1 MSCHFHN
8 IMTYSITISITYLG
22 VEVFSMTKYIYA
34 FDEGQKSMKD
44 LLGGKGANLAEMKR
58 LGLPVPDGFTLTTE
72 ACIEYLKHDLKL
84 PEALMDQLE
93 TQLEAFSQRTGKSFS
108 SNEQLL
114 LVSVR
119 SGAKISMPGMMDT
132 ILNLGLND
140 ENVEKLSEKTND
152 CRFAY
157 DCYRRLLQMF
167 GQVVYNIP
175 MASFDTYFEEYKQQ
189 HSYQNDADIPAEGLQ
204 EICNYFKE
212 VYLNEVYKPFPQKPL
227 EQLTEAIEAVFK
239 SWDNDR
245 ARVYRQLNEIPHDIG
260 TAVNIQEMVFGNS
273 GERSGT
279 GVAFTRNPV
288 TGDAKLFGE
297 YLLNAQGEDVVA
309 GIRTPKDIETLKN
322 QMPHV
327 HQQFLEVSQRLET
340 HYKDMQDIEFT
351 IENEQLYIL
360 QTRSGKRTAHAAI
373 HIAVDLVEEGILTQ
387 SEAVMNVEVKSI
399 DQLLHP
405 SFDAQALQ
413 QATIISKLGL
423 PASPGAA
430 SGKIVFSAEEAKIQ
444 HEQGE
449 RVILMRPETSPEDI
463 EGMIASEAIVTTHGG
478 MTSHAAVVARG
489 MGKCCVTG
497 CSDLEIN
504 VVDKVVKYGTGTLKE
519 GDMISVDG
527 AKGDIYFGEVATMKA
542 ERSHAFEQFMKWSKD
557 IARLDVRMNAET
569 PQDIQAGYQF
579 GATGIGLV
587 RTEHMFFGPERLVE
601 MRRFILSD
609 TREKRIEALNQIR
622 EYQTEDFEEILRLS
636 GSRPTIIRLLD
647 PPLHEF
653 LPKSEEEKAVVAK
666 QLNVSG
672 RTLTQYIE
680 SLEEVNPMLG
690 HRGCRLAITYPEL
703 YIMQTEAIIKSALYL
718 KSQGIHCQPEIMIPL
733 VSTVSEFTILKNQIN
748 ERIETLFEEHGESL
762 HYLIGTMIETPRA
775 CLIAGDLARECDF
788 FSFGTNDLTQLTFGF
803 SRDDAGKFIGAY
815 AEQGILDTDPF
826 QTLDQHGVG
835 QLVKTAT
842 EQAKAINPTIKIGV
856 CGELGGDH
864 KSIQYFNTL
873 DIDYVSCSPFRVS
886 GALLSTAQS
895 EVKGGRLRV

>member
-1 MSCHFHN
+1 
-8 IMTYSITISITYLG
+8 
-22 VEVFSMTKYIYA
+22 MTKYIYA

-72 ACIEYLKHDLKL
+72 ACIEYLKHGSKV
-84 PEALMDQLE
+84 PEALSEQLNS
-93 TQLEAFSQRTGKSFS
+93 QLAAFSQRTEKSFS
-108 SNEQLL
+108 SKEQLL

-140 ENVEKLSEKTND
+140 DNVKKLAAKTND
-152 CRFAY
+152 ARFAY

-167 GQVVYNIP
+167 GEVVYGIP
-175 MASFDTYFEEYKQQ
+175 MNAFDTYFNAYKTQ
-189 HSYQNDADIPAEGLQ
+189 HEYQNDADIPAEGLQ
-204 EICNYFKE
+204 EICEHFKG
-212 VYLNEVYKPFPQKPL
+212 VYLDEVYKPFPQEPFD
-227 EQLTEAIEAVFK
+227 QLTEAIEAVFK

-245 ARVYRQLNEIPHDIG
+245 ARVYRELNEIPHDIG

-288 TGDAKLFGE
+288 TGEAKLFGE

-309 GIRTPKDIETLKN
+309 GIRTPKDIESLKD

-327 HQQFLEVSQRLET
+327 HQQFVDVSQRLET

-360 QTRSGKRTAHAAI
+360 QTRNGKRTANAAI
-373 HIAVDLVEEGILTQ
+373 HIAVDLVEEGVITKE
-387 SEAVMNVEVKSI
+387 EAVMNVEVKSI

-405 SFDAQALQ
+405 NFDKTALDH
-413 QATIISKLGL
+413 ASVISKLGL

-430 SGKIVFSAEEAKIQ
+430 SGKIVFSAETAKIQ
-444 HEQGE
+444 FEQGE
-449 RVILMRPETSPEDI
+449 SVILMRPETSPEDI
-463 EGMIASEAIVTTHGG
+463 EGMVASEAIVTTHGG

-504 VVDKVVKYGTGTLKE
+504 VVDKVVNYPGGTLHE

-527 AKGDIYFGEVATMKA
+527 AQGDIYVGEVETMKA
-542 ERSHAFEQFMKWSKD
+542 ERSEAFEQFMEWSDGVAK
-557 IARLDVRMNAET
+557 LDVRMNAET

-579 GATGIGLV
+579 GAKGIGLV

-609 TREKRIEALNQIR
+609 TQDKRIAALNEIKQ
-622 EYQTEDFEEILRLS
+622 YQTADFEEILKLS
-636 GSRPTIIRLLD
+636 GERPTIIRLLD

-653 LPKSEEEKAVVAK
+653 LPKSTEEKSSVAG
-666 QLNVSG
+666 QLHVPVK
-672 RTLTQYIE
+672 TLEQYIE
-680 SLEEVNPMLG
+680 NLNEVNPMLG

-703 YIMQTEAIIKSALYL
+703 YVMQVEAIMESALRL
-718 KSQGIHCQPEIMIPL
+718 KAQGIDCQPEIMIPL
-733 VSTVSEFTILKNQIN
+733 VSTVAEFTTLKTQIT
-748 ERIETLFEEHGESL
+748 ERIEVLQQEAGESVN
-762 HYLIGTMIETPRA
+762 YLIGTMIETPRA
-775 CLIAGDLARECDF
+775 CLIAGDLAKECDF

-815 AEQGILDTDPF
+815 SEQGIIDIDPF
-826 QTLDQHGVG
+826 QTLDVEGVG
-835 QLVKTAT
+835 QLVKVAT
-842 EQAKAINPTIKIGV
+842 EQAKAANPTLKIGV

-864 KSIQYFNTL
+864 KSIQYFNNL
-873 DIDYVSCSPFRVS
+873 DIDYVSCSPYRVP

-895 EVKGGRLRV
+895 EVEGGRLRV

>member
-1 MSCHFHN
+1 
-8 IMTYSITISITYLG
+8 
-22 VEVFSMTKYIYA
+22 MTKYIYA

-72 ACIEYLKHDLKL
+72 ACIEYLKHGSKV
-84 PEALMDQLE
+84 PEALSEQLNS
-93 TQLEAFSQRTGKSFS
+93 QLAAFSQRTEKSFS
-108 SNEQLL
+108 SEEQLL

-140 ENVEKLSEKTND
+140 DNVKKLAAKTND
-152 CRFAY
+152 ARFAY

-167 GQVVYNIP
+167 GEVVYGIP
-175 MASFDTYFEEYKQQ
+175 MNAFDTYFNAYKTQ
-189 HSYQNDADIPAEGLQ
+189 HEYQNDADIPAEGLQ
-204 EICNYFKE
+204 EICEHFKG
-212 VYLNEVYKPFPQKPL
+212 VYLDEVYKPFPQEPFD
-227 EQLTEAIEAVFK
+227 QLTEAIEAVFK

-245 ARVYRQLNEIPHDIG
+245 ARVYRELNEIPHDIG

-288 TGDAKLFGE
+288 TGEAKLFGE

-309 GIRTPKDIETLKN
+309 GIRTPKDIESLKD

-327 HQQFLEVSQRLET
+327 HQQFVDVSQRLET

-360 QTRSGKRTAHAAI
+360 QTRNGKRTANAAI
-373 HIAVDLVEEGILTQ
+373 HIAVDLVEEGVITKE
-387 SEAVMNVEVKSI
+387 EAVMNVEVKSI

-405 SFDAQALQ
+405 NFDKTALDH
-413 QATIISKLGL
+413 ASVISKLGL

-430 SGKIVFSAEEAKIQ
+430 SGKIVFSAETAKIQ
-444 HEQGE
+444 FEQGE
-449 RVILMRPETSPEDI
+449 SVILMRPETSPEDI
-463 EGMIASEAIVTTHGG
+463 EGMVASEAIVTTHGG

-504 VVDKVVKYGTGTLKE
+504 VVDKVVNYPGGTLHE

-527 AKGDIYFGEVATMKA
+527 TQGDIYVGEVETMKA
-542 ERSHAFEQFMKWSKD
+542 ERSEAFEQFMEWSDGVAK
-557 IARLDVRMNAET
+557 LDVRMNAET

-579 GATGIGLV
+579 GAKGIGLV

-609 TREKRIEALNQIR
+609 TQDKRIAALNEIKQ
-622 EYQTEDFEEILRLS
+622 YQTADFEEILKLS
-636 GSRPTIIRLLD
+636 GERPTIIRLLD

-653 LPKSEEEKAVVAK
+653 LPKSAEEKSSVAG
-666 QLNVSG
+666 QLNVPVK
-672 RTLTQYIE
+672 TLEQYIE
-680 SLEEVNPMLG
+680 NLNEVNPMLG

-703 YIMQTEAIIKSALYL
+703 YVMQVEAIMESALRL
-718 KSQGIHCQPEIMIPL
+718 KVQGIDCQPEIMIPL
-733 VSTVSEFTILKNQIN
+733 VSTVAEFTTLKTQIT
-748 ERIETLFEEHGESL
+748 ERIEVLQQEAGESVN
-762 HYLIGTMIETPRA
+762 YLIGTMIETPRA
-775 CLIAGDLARECDF
+775 CLIAGDLAKECDF

-815 AEQGILDTDPF
+815 SEQGIIDIDPF
-826 QTLDQHGVG
+826 QTLDVEGVG
-835 QLVKTAT
+835 QLVKVAT
-842 EQAKAINPTIKIGV
+842 EQAKAANPTLKIGV

-864 KSIQYFNTL
+864 KSIQYFNNL
-873 DIDYVSCSPFRVS
+873 DIDYVSCSPYRVP

-895 EVKGGRLRV
+895 EVEGGRLRV

>member
-1 MSCHFHN
+1 
-8 IMTYSITISITYLG
+8 
-22 VEVFSMTKYIYA
+22 MTKYIYA

-72 ACIEYLKHDLKL
+72 ACIEYLKHGSKV
-84 PEALMDQLE
+84 PEALSEQLNS
-93 TQLEAFSQRTGKSFS
+93 QLAAFSQRTEKSFS
-108 SNEQLL
+108 SEEQLL

-140 ENVEKLSEKTND
+140 DNVKKLAAKTND
-152 CRFAY
+152 ARFAY

-167 GQVVYNIP
+167 GEVVYGIP
-175 MASFDTYFEEYKQQ
+175 MNAFDTYFNAYKTQ
-189 HSYQNDADIPAEGLQ
+189 HEYQNDADIPAEGLQ
-204 EICNYFKE
+204 EICEHFKG
-212 VYLNEVYKPFPQKPL
+212 VYLDEVYKPFPQEPFD
-227 EQLTEAIEAVFK
+227 QLTEAIEAVFK

-245 ARVYRQLNEIPHDIG
+245 ARVYRELNEIPHDIG

-288 TGDAKLFGE
+288 TGEAKLFGE
-297 YLLNAQGEDVVA
+297 YLLNAQGEDVVD
-309 GIRTPKDIETLKN
+309 GIRTPKDIESLKD

-327 HQQFLEVSQRLET
+327 HQQFVDVSQRLET

-360 QTRSGKRTAHAAI
+360 QTRNGKRTANAAI
-373 HIAVDLVEEGILTQ
+373 HIAVDLVEEGVITKE
-387 SEAVMNVEVKSI
+387 EAVMNVEVKSI

-405 SFDAQALQ
+405 NFDKTALDH
-413 QATIISKLGL
+413 ASVISKLGL

-430 SGKIVFSAEEAKIQ
+430 SGKIVFSAETAKIQ
-444 HEQGE
+444 FEQGE
-449 RVILMRPETSPEDI
+449 SVILMRPETSPEDI
-463 EGMIASEAIVTTHGG
+463 EGMVASEAIVTTHGG

-504 VVDKVVKYGTGTLKE
+504 VVDKVVNYPGGTLHE

-527 AKGDIYFGEVATMKA
+527 AQGDIYVGEVETMKA
-542 ERSHAFEQFMKWSKD
+542 ERSEAFEQFMEWSDGVAK
-557 IARLDVRMNAET
+557 LDVRMNAET

-579 GATGIGLV
+579 GAKGIGLV

-609 TREKRIEALNQIR
+609 TQDKRIAALNEIKQ
-622 EYQTEDFEEILRLS
+622 YQTADFEEILKLS
-636 GSRPTIIRLLD
+636 GERPTIIRLLD

-653 LPKSEEEKAVVAK
+653 LPKSTEEKSSVAG
-666 QLNVSG
+666 QLNVPVK
-672 RTLTQYIE
+672 TLEQYIE
-680 SLEEVNPMLG
+680 NLNEVNPMLG

-703 YIMQTEAIIKSALYL
+703 YVMQVEAIMESALRL
-718 KSQGIHCQPEIMIPL
+718 KVQGIDCQPEIMIPL
-733 VSTVSEFTILKNQIN
+733 VSTVAEFTTLKTQIT
-748 ERIETLFEEHGESL
+748 ERIEVLQQEAGESVN
-762 HYLIGTMIETPRA
+762 YLIGTMIETPRA
-775 CLIAGDLARECDF
+775 CLIVGDLAKECDF

-815 AEQGILDTDPF
+815 SEQGIIDIDPF
-826 QTLDQHGVG
+826 QTLDVEGVG
-835 QLVKTAT
+835 QLVKVAT
-842 EQAKAINPTIKIGV
+842 EQAKAANPTLKIGV

-864 KSIQYFNTL
+864 KSIQYFNNL
-873 DIDYVSCSPFRVS
+873 DIDYVSCSPYRVP

-895 EVKGGRLRV
+895 EVEGGRLRV

>member
-1 MSCHFHN
+1 
-8 IMTYSITISITYLG
+8 
-22 VEVFSMTKYIYA
+22 MTKYIYA

-72 ACIEYLKHDLKL
+72 ACIEYLKHGSKV
-84 PEALMDQLE
+84 PEALSEQLNS
-93 TQLEAFSQRTGKSFS
+93 QLEAFSQRTEKSFS
-108 SNEQLL
+108 SEEQLL

-140 ENVEKLSEKTND
+140 DNVKKLAAKTND
-152 CRFAY
+152 ARFAY

-167 GQVVYNIP
+167 GEVVYGIP
-175 MASFDTYFEEYKQQ
+175 MNAFDTYFNAYKTQ
-189 HSYQNDADIPAEGLQ
+189 HDYQNDADIPAEGLQ
-204 EICNYFKE
+204 EICEHFKG
-212 VYLNEVYKPFPQKPL
+212 VYLDEVYKPFPQAPFD
-227 EQLTEAIEAVFK
+227 QLTEAIEAVFK

-245 ARVYRQLNEIPHDIG
+245 ARVYRELNEIPHDIG

-288 TGDAKLFGE
+288 TGEAKLFGE

-309 GIRTPKDIETLKN
+309 GIRTPKDIESLKD

-327 HQQFLEVSQRLET
+327 HQQFVDVSQRLET

-360 QTRSGKRTAHAAI
+360 QTRNGKRTANAAI
-373 HIAVDLVEEGILTQ
+373 HIAVDLVEEGVITKE
-387 SEAVMNVEVKSI
+387 EAVMNVEVKSI

-405 SFDAQALQ
+405 NFDKTALEH
-413 QATIISKLGL
+413 ASVISKLGL

-430 SGKIVFSAEEAKIQ
+430 SGKIVFSAETAKMQ
-444 HEQGE
+444 FEQGE

-463 EGMIASEAIVTTHGG
+463 EGMVASEAIVTTHGG

-504 VVDKVVKYGTGTLKE
+504 VVDKVVNYPGGTLHE

-527 AKGDIYFGEVATMKA
+527 AQGDIYVGEVETMKA
-542 ERSHAFEQFMKWSKD
+542 ERSEAFEQFMEWSD
-557 IARLDVRMNAET
+557 GVARLDVRMNAET

-579 GATGIGLV
+579 GSKGIGLV

-609 TREKRIEALNQIR
+609 TQDKRIAALNEIKQ
-622 EYQTEDFEEILRLS
+622 YQTADFEEILKLS
-636 GSRPTIIRLLD
+636 GERPTIIRLLD

-653 LPKSEEEKAVVAK
+653 LPKSTEEKLSVAG
-666 QLNVSG
+666 QLNVSVK
-672 RTLTQYIE
+672 TLEQYIE
-680 SLEEVNPMLG
+680 NLNEVNPMLG

-703 YIMQTEAIIKSALYL
+703 YVMQVEAIMESALRL
-718 KSQGIHCQPEIMIPL
+718 KAQGIDCQPEIMIPL
-733 VSTVSEFTILKNQIN
+733 VSTVAEFTTLKTQIT
-748 ERIETLFEEHGESL
+748 ERIEALQQEAGESVN
-762 HYLIGTMIETPRA
+762 YLIGTMIETPRA
-775 CLIAGDLARECDF
+775 CLIAGDLAKECDF

-815 AEQGILDTDPF
+815 SEQGILDIDPF
-826 QTLDQHGVG
+826 QTLDVEGVG
-835 QLVKTAT
+835 QLVKVAT
-842 EQAKAINPTIKIGV
+842 EQAKAANPTLKIGV

-864 KSIQYFNTL
+864 KSIQYFNNL
-873 DIDYVSCSPFRVS
+873 DIDYVSCSPYRVP

-895 EVKGGRLRV
+895 EVEGGRLRV

>member
-1 MSCHFHN
+1 
-8 IMTYSITISITYLG
+8 
-22 VEVFSMTKYIYA
+22 MTKYIYA

-72 ACIEYLKHDLKL
+72 ACIEYLKHGSKV
-84 PEALMDQLE
+84 PKALSEQLNS
-93 TQLEAFSQRTGKSFS
+93 QLAAFSQHTEKSFS
-108 SNEQLL
+108 SEEQLL

-140 ENVEKLSEKTND
+140 DNVKKLAAKTND
-152 CRFAY
+152 ARFAY

-167 GQVVYNIP
+167 GEVVYGIP
-175 MASFDTYFEEYKQQ
+175 MNAFDTYFNAYKTQ
-189 HSYQNDADIPAEGLQ
+189 HEYQNDADIPAEGLQ
-204 EICNYFKE
+204 EICEHFKG
-212 VYLNEVYKPFPQKPL
+212 VYLDEVYKPFPQEPFD
-227 EQLTEAIEAVFK
+227 QLTEAIEAVFK

-245 ARVYRQLNEIPHDIG
+245 ARVYRELNEIPHDIG

-288 TGDAKLFGE
+288 TGEAKLFGE

-309 GIRTPKDIETLKN
+309 GIRTPKDIESLKD

-327 HQQFLEVSQRLET
+327 HQQFVDVSQRLET

-360 QTRSGKRTAHAAI
+360 QTRNGKRTANAAI
-373 HIAVDLVEEGILTQ
+373 HIAVDLVEEGVITKE
-387 SEAVMNVEVKSI
+387 EAVMNVEVKSI

-405 SFDAQALQ
+405 NFDKTALDH
-413 QATIISKLGL
+413 ASVISKLGL

-430 SGKIVFSAEEAKIQ
+430 SGKIVFSAETAKIQ
-444 HEQGE
+444 FEQGE
-449 RVILMRPETSPEDI
+449 SVILMRPETSPEDI
-463 EGMIASEAIVTTHGG
+463 EGMVASEAIVTTHGG

-504 VVDKVVKYGTGTLKE
+504 VVNKVVNYPGGTLHE

-527 AKGDIYFGEVATMKA
+527 AQGDIYVGEVETMKA
-542 ERSHAFEQFMKWSKD
+542 ERSEAFEQFMEWSDGVAK
-557 IARLDVRMNAET
+557 LDVRMNAET

-579 GATGIGLV
+579 GAKGIGLV

-609 TREKRIEALNQIR
+609 TQDKRIAALNEIKQ
-622 EYQTEDFEEILRLS
+622 YQTADFEEILKLS
-636 GSRPTIIRLLD
+636 GERPTIIRLLD

-653 LPKSEEEKAVVAK
+653 LPKSTEEKSSVAG
-666 QLNVSG
+666 QLNVPVK
-672 RTLTQYIE
+672 TLEQYIE
-680 SLEEVNPMLG
+680 NLNEVNPMLG

-703 YIMQTEAIIKSALYL
+703 YVMQVEAIMESALRL
-718 KSQGIHCQPEIMIPL
+718 KAQGIDCQPEIMIPL
-733 VSTVSEFTILKNQIN
+733 VSTVAEFTTLKTQIT
-748 ERIETLFEEHGESL
+748 ERIEVLQQEAGESVN
-762 HYLIGTMIETPRA
+762 YLIGTMIETPRA
-775 CLIAGDLARECDF
+775 CLIAGDLAKECDF

-815 AEQGILDTDPF
+815 SEQGIIDIDPF
-826 QTLDQHGVG
+826 QTLDVEGVG
-835 QLVKTAT
+835 QLVKVAT
-842 EQAKAINPTIKIGV
+842 EQAKAANPTLKIGV

-864 KSIQYFNTL
+864 KSIQYFNNL
-873 DIDYVSCSPFRVS
+873 DIDYVSCSPYRVP

-895 EVKGGRLRV
+895 EVEGGRLRV

>member
-1 MSCHFHN
+1 
-8 IMTYSITISITYLG
+8 
-22 VEVFSMTKYIYA
+22 MTKYIYA

-72 ACIEYLKHDLKL
+72 ACIEYLKHGSKV
-84 PEALMDQLE
+84 PEALSEQLNS
-93 TQLEAFSQRTGKSFS
+93 QLEAFSQRTEKSFS
-108 SNEQLL
+108 SEEQLL

-140 ENVEKLSEKTND
+140 DNVKKLAAKTND
-152 CRFAY
+152 ARFAY

-167 GQVVYNIP
+167 GEVVYGIP
-175 MASFDTYFEEYKQQ
+175 MNAFDTYFNAYKTQ
-189 HSYQNDADIPAEGLQ
+189 HDYQNDADIPAEGLQ
-204 EICNYFKE
+204 EICEHFKG
-212 VYLNEVYKPFPQKPL
+212 VYLGEVYKPFPQAPFD
-227 EQLTEAIEAVFK
+227 QLTEAIEAVFK

-245 ARVYRQLNEIPHDIG
+245 ARVYRELNEIPHDIG

-288 TGDAKLFGE
+288 TGEAKLFGE

-309 GIRTPKDIETLKN
+309 GIRTPKDIESLKD

-327 HQQFLEVSQRLET
+327 HQQFVDVSQRLET

-360 QTRSGKRTAHAAI
+360 QTRNGKRTANAAI
-373 HIAVDLVEEGILTQ
+373 HIAVDLVEEGVITKE
-387 SEAVMNVEVKSI
+387 EAVMNVEVKSI

-405 SFDAQALQ
+405 NFDRTALEH
-413 QATIISKLGL
+413 ASVISKLGL

-430 SGKIVFSAEEAKIQ
+430 SGKIVFSAETAKMQ
-444 HEQGE
+444 FEQGE

-463 EGMIASEAIVTTHGG
+463 EGMVASEAIVTTHGG

-504 VVDKVVKYGTGTLKE
+504 VVDKVVNYPGGTLHE

-527 AKGDIYFGEVATMKA
+527 AQGDIYVGEVETMKA
-542 ERSHAFEQFMKWSKD
+542 ERSEAFEQFMEWSD
-557 IARLDVRMNAET
+557 GVARLDVRMNAET

-579 GATGIGLV
+579 GSKGIGLV

-609 TREKRIEALNQIR
+609 TQDKRIAALNEIKQ
-622 EYQTEDFEEILRLS
+622 YQTADFEEILKLS
-636 GSRPTIIRLLD
+636 GERPTIIRLLD

-653 LPKSEEEKAVVAK
+653 LPKSTEEKSSVAG
-666 QLNVSG
+666 QLNVSVK
-672 RTLTQYIE
+672 TLEQYIE
-680 SLEEVNPMLG
+680 NLNEVNPMLG

-703 YIMQTEAIIKSALYL
+703 YVMQVEAIMESALRL
-718 KSQGIHCQPEIMIPL
+718 KAQGIDCQPEIMIPL
-733 VSTVSEFTILKNQIN
+733 VSTVAEFTTLKTQIT
-748 ERIETLFEEHGESL
+748 ERIEALQQEAGESVN
-762 HYLIGTMIETPRA
+762 YLIGTMIETPRA
-775 CLIAGDLARECDF
+775 CLIAGDLAKECDF

-815 AEQGILDTDPF
+815 SEQGILDIDPF
-826 QTLDQHGVG
+826 QTLDVEGVG
-835 QLVKTAT
+835 QLVKVAT
-842 EQAKAINPTIKIGV
+842 EQAKAANPTLKIGV

-864 KSIQYFNTL
+864 KSIQYFNNL
-873 DIDYVSCSPFRVS
+873 DIDYVSCSPYRVP

-895 EVKGGRLRV
+895 EVEGGRLRV

>member
-1 MSCHFHN
+1 
-8 IMTYSITISITYLG
+8 
-22 VEVFSMTKYIYA
+22 MTKYIYA

-72 ACIEYLKHDLKL
+72 ACIEYLKHGSKV
-84 PEALMDQLE
+84 PEALSEQLNS
-93 TQLEAFSQRTGKSFS
+93 QLAAFSQRTEKSFS
-108 SNEQLL
+108 SEEQLL

-140 ENVEKLSEKTND
+140 DNVKKLAAKTND
-152 CRFAY
+152 ARFAY

-167 GQVVYNIP
+167 GEVVYGIP
-175 MASFDTYFEEYKQQ
+175 MNAFDTYFNAYKTQHEYK
-189 HSYQNDADIPAEGLQ
+189 NDADIPAEGLQ
-204 EICNYFKE
+204 EICEHFKG
-212 VYLNEVYKPFPQKPL
+212 VYLDEVYKPFPQEPFD
-227 EQLTEAIEAVFK
+227 QLTEAIEAVFK

-245 ARVYRQLNEIPHDIG
+245 ARVYRELNEIPHDIG

-288 TGDAKLFGE
+288 TGEAKLFGE

-309 GIRTPKDIETLKN
+309 GIRTPKDIESLKD

-327 HQQFLEVSQRLET
+327 HQQFVDVSQRLET

-360 QTRSGKRTAHAAI
+360 QTRNGKRTANAAI
-373 HIAVDLVEEGILTQ
+373 HIAVDLVEEGVITKE
-387 SEAVMNVEVKSI
+387 EAVMNVEVKSI

-405 SFDAQALQ
+405 NFDKTALDH
-413 QATIISKLGL
+413 ASVISKLGL

-430 SGKIVFSAEEAKIQ
+430 SGKIVFSAETAKIQ
-444 HEQGE
+444 FEQGE
-449 RVILMRPETSPEDI
+449 SVILMRPETSPEDI
-463 EGMIASEAIVTTHGG
+463 EGMVASEAIVTTHGG

-504 VVDKVVKYGTGTLKE
+504 VVNKVVNYPGGTLHE

-527 AKGDIYFGEVATMKA
+527 AQGDIYVGEVETMKA
-542 ERSHAFEQFMKWSKD
+542 ERSEAFEQFMEWSDGVAK
-557 IARLDVRMNAET
+557 LDVRMNAET

-579 GATGIGLV
+579 GAKGIGLV

-609 TREKRIEALNQIR
+609 TQDKRIAALNEIKQ
-622 EYQTEDFEEILRLS
+622 YQTADFEEILKLS
-636 GSRPTIIRLLD
+636 GERPTIIRLLD

-653 LPKSEEEKAVVAK
+653 LPKSTEEKSSVAG
-666 QLNVSG
+666 QLNVPVK
-672 RTLTQYIE
+672 TLEQYIE
-680 SLEEVNPMLG
+680 NLNEVNPMLG

-703 YIMQTEAIIKSALYL
+703 YVMQVEAIMESALRL
-718 KSQGIHCQPEIMIPL
+718 KVQGIDCQPEIMIPL
-733 VSTVSEFTILKNQIN
+733 VSTVAEFTTLKTQIT
-748 ERIETLFEEHGESL
+748 ERIEVLQQEAGESVN
-762 HYLIGTMIETPRA
+762 YLIGTMIETPRA
-775 CLIAGDLARECDF
+775 CLIAGDLAKECDF

-815 AEQGILDTDPF
+815 SEQGIIDIDPF
-826 QTLDQHGVG
+826 QTLDVEGVG
-835 QLVKTAT
+835 QLVKVAT
-842 EQAKAINPTIKIGV
+842 EQAKAANPTLKIGV

-864 KSIQYFNTL
+864 KSIQYFNNL
-873 DIDYVSCSPFRVS
+873 DIDYVSCSPYRVP

-895 EVKGGRLRV
+895 EVEGGRLRV

>member
-1 MSCHFHN
+1 
-8 IMTYSITISITYLG
+8 
-22 VEVFSMTKYIYA
+22 MTKYIYA

-58 LGLPVPDGFTLTTE
+58 LGLPVPDGFTITTE
-72 ACIEYLKHDLKL
+72 ACIEYLKHGSKV
-84 PEALMDQLE
+84 PEALSEQLNS
-93 TQLEAFSQRTGKSFS
+93 QLAAFSQRTEKSFS
-108 SNEQLL
+108 SEEQLL

-140 ENVEKLSEKTND
+140 DNVKKLVAKTND
-152 CRFAY
+152 ARFAY

-167 GQVVYNIP
+167 GEVVYGIP
-175 MASFDTYFEEYKQQ
+175 MNAFDTYFNAYKTQ
-189 HSYQNDADIPAEGLQ
+189 HEYQNDADIPAEGLQ
-204 EICNYFKE
+204 EICEHFKG
-212 VYLNEVYKPFPQKPL
+212 VYLDEVYKPFPQEPFN
-227 EQLTEAIEAVFK
+227 QLTEAIEAVFK
-239 SWDNDR
+239 SWVNNR
-245 ARVYRQLNEIPHDIG
+245 ARVYRELNEIPHDIG

-288 TGDAKLFGE
+288 TGEAKLFGE

-309 GIRTPKDIETLKN
+309 GIRTPKDIESLKD

-327 HQQFLEVSQRLET
+327 HQQFVDVSQRLET

-360 QTRSGKRTAHAAI
+360 QTRNGKRTANAAI
-373 HIAVDLVEEGILTQ
+373 HIAVDLVEEGVITKE
-387 SEAVMNVEVKSI
+387 EAVMNVEVKSI

-405 SFDAQALQ
+405 NFDKTALDH
-413 QATIISKLGL
+413 ASVISKLGL

-430 SGKIVFSAEEAKIQ
+430 SGKIVFSAETAKMRF
-444 HEQGE
+444 EQGE
-449 RVILMRPETSPEDI
+449 SVILMRPETSPEDI
-463 EGMIASEAIVTTHGG
+463 EGMVASEAIVTTHGG

-504 VVDKVVKYGTGTLKE
+504 VVDKIVNYPGGTLHE

-527 AKGDIYFGEVATMKA
+527 AQGDIYVGEVETMKA
-542 ERSHAFEQFMKWSKD
+542 ERSEAFEQFMEWSDGVAK
-557 IARLDVRMNAET
+557 LDVRMNAET

-579 GATGIGLV
+579 GAKGIGLV

-609 TREKRIEALNQIR
+609 TQDKRIVALNKIKQ
-622 EYQTEDFEEILRLS
+622 YQTADFEEILKLS
-636 GSRPTIIRLLD
+636 GERPTIIRLLD

-653 LPKSEEEKAVVAK
+653 LPKSTEEKSSVAG
-666 QLNVSG
+666 QLNVPVK
-672 RTLTQYIE
+672 TLEQYIE
-680 SLEEVNPMLG
+680 NLNEVNPMLG

-703 YIMQTEAIIKSALYL
+703 YVMQVEAIMESALRL
-718 KSQGIHCQPEIMIPL
+718 KAQGIDCQPEIMIPL
-733 VSTVSEFTILKNQIN
+733 VSTVAEFTTLKTQIT
-748 ERIETLFEEHGESL
+748 ERIEVLQQEAGESVN
-762 HYLIGTMIETPRA
+762 YLIGTMIETPRA
-775 CLIAGDLARECDF
+775 CLIAGDLAKECDF

-815 AEQGILDTDPF
+815 SEQGIIDIDPF
-826 QTLDQHGVG
+826 QTLDIEGVG
-835 QLVKTAT
+835 QLVKVAT
-842 EQAKAINPTIKIGV
+842 EQAKAANKTLKIGV

-864 KSIQYFNTL
+864 KSIQYFNNL
-873 DIDYVSCSPFRVS
+873 DIDYVSCSPYRVP

-895 EVKGGRLRV
+895 EVEGGRLRV

>member
-1 MSCHFHN
+1 
-8 IMTYSITISITYLG
+8 
-22 VEVFSMTKYIYA
+22 MTKYIYA

-72 ACIEYLKHDLKL
+72 ACIEYLKHGSKV
-84 PEALMDQLE
+84 PEALSEQLNS
-93 TQLEAFSQRTGKSFS
+93 QLAAFSQRTEKSFS
-108 SNEQLL
+108 SEEQLL

-140 ENVEKLSEKTND
+140 DNVKKLAAKTND
-152 CRFAY
+152 ARFAY

-167 GQVVYNIP
+167 GEVVYGIP
-175 MASFDTYFEEYKQQ
+175 MNAFDTYFNAYKTQ
-189 HSYQNDADIPAEGLQ
+189 HEYQNDADIPAEGLQ
-204 EICNYFKE
+204 EICEHFKG
-212 VYLNEVYKPFPQKPL
+212 VYLDEVYKPFPQEPFD
-227 EQLTEAIEAVFK
+227 QLTEAIEAVFK

-245 ARVYRQLNEIPHDIG
+245 ARVYRELNEIPHDIG

-288 TGDAKLFGE
+288 TGEAKLFGE

-309 GIRTPKDIETLKN
+309 GIRTPKDIESLKD

-327 HQQFLEVSQRLET
+327 HQQFVDVSQRLET

-360 QTRSGKRTAHAAI
+360 QTRNGKRTANAAI
-373 HIAVDLVEEGILTQ
+373 HIAVDLVEEGVITKE
-387 SEAVMNVEVKSI
+387 EAVMNVEVKSI

-405 SFDAQALQ
+405 NFDKTALDH
-413 QATIISKLGL
+413 ASVISKLGL

-430 SGKIVFSAEEAKIQ
+430 SGKIVFSAETAKIQ
-444 HEQGE
+444 FEQGE
-449 RVILMRPETSPEDI
+449 SVILMRPETSPEDI
-463 EGMIASEAIVTTHGG
+463 EGMVASEAIVTTHGG

-504 VVDKVVKYGTGTLKE
+504 VVDKVVNYPGGTLHE

-527 AKGDIYFGEVATMKA
+527 AQGDIYVGEVETMKA
-542 ERSHAFEQFMKWSKD
+542 ERSEAFEQFMEWSDGVAK
-557 IARLDVRMNAET
+557 LDVRMNAET

-579 GATGIGLV
+579 GAKGIGLV

-609 TREKRIEALNQIR
+609 TQDKRIAALNEIKQ
-622 EYQTEDFEEILRLS
+622 YQTADFEEILKLS
-636 GSRPTIIRLLD
+636 GERPTIIRLLD

-653 LPKSEEEKAVVAK
+653 LPKSTEEKSSVAG
-666 QLNVSG
+666 QLNVPVK
-672 RTLTQYIE
+672 TLEQYIE
-680 SLEEVNPMLG
+680 NLNEVNPMLG

-703 YIMQTEAIIKSALYL
+703 YVMQVEAIMESALRL
-718 KSQGIHCQPEIMIPL
+718 KAQGIDCQPEIMIPL
-733 VSTVSEFTILKNQIN
+733 VSTVAEFTTLKTQIT
-748 ERIETLFEEHGESL
+748 ERIEVLQQEAGESVN
-762 HYLIGTMIETPRA
+762 YLIGTMIETPRA
-775 CLIAGDLARECDF
+775 CLIVGDLAKECDF

-815 AEQGILDTDPF
+815 SEQGIIDIDPF
-826 QTLDQHGVG
+826 QTLDVEGVG
-835 QLVKTAT
+835 QLVKVAT
-842 EQAKAINPTIKIGV
+842 EQAKAANPTLKIGV

-864 KSIQYFNTL
+864 KSIQYFNNL
-873 DIDYVSCSPFRVS
+873 DIDYVSCSPYRVP

-895 EVKGGRLRV
+895 EVEGGRLRV

>member
-1 MSCHFHN
+1 
-8 IMTYSITISITYLG
+8 
-22 VEVFSMTKYIYA
+22 MTKYIYA

-72 ACIEYLKHDLKL
+72 ACIEYLKHGSKV
-84 PEALMDQLE
+84 PEALSEQLNS
-93 TQLEAFSQRTGKSFS
+93 QLAAFSQRTEKSFS
-108 SNEQLL
+108 SEEQLL

-140 ENVEKLSEKTND
+140 DNVKKLAAKTND
-152 CRFAY
+152 ARFAY

-167 GQVVYNIP
+167 GEVVYGIP
-175 MASFDTYFEEYKQQ
+175 MNAFDTYFNAYKTQ
-189 HSYQNDADIPAEGLQ
+189 HEYQNDADIPAEGLQ
-204 EICNYFKE
+204 EICEHFKG
-212 VYLNEVYKPFPQKPL
+212 VYLDEVYKPFPQEPFD
-227 EQLTEAIEAVFK
+227 QLTEAIEAVFK

-245 ARVYRQLNEIPHDIG
+245 ARVYRELNEIPHDIG

-288 TGDAKLFGE
+288 TGEVKLFGE

-309 GIRTPKDIETLKN
+309 GIRTPKDIESLKD

-327 HQQFLEVSQRLET
+327 HQQFVDVSQRLEK

-360 QTRSGKRTAHAAI
+360 QTRNGKRTANAAI
-373 HIAVDLVEEGILTQ
+373 HIAVDLVEEGVITKE
-387 SEAVMNVEVKSI
+387 EAVMNVEVKSI

-405 SFDAQALQ
+405 NFDKTALEH
-413 QATIISKLGL
+413 ASVISKLGL

-430 SGKIVFSAEEAKIQ
+430 SGKIVFSAETAKIQ
-444 HEQGE
+444 FEQGE
-449 RVILMRPETSPEDI
+449 SVILMRPETSPEDI
-463 EGMIASEAIVTTHGG
+463 EGMVASEAIVTTHGG

-504 VVDKVVKYGTGTLKE
+504 VVDKVVNYPGGTLHE

-527 AKGDIYFGEVATMKA
+527 AQGDIYVGEVETMKA
-542 ERSHAFEQFMKWSKD
+542 ERSEAFEQFMEWSDGVAK
-557 IARLDVRMNAET
+557 LDVRMNAET

-579 GATGIGLV
+579 GAKGIGLV

-609 TREKRIEALNQIR
+609 TQDKRIAALNEIKQ
-622 EYQTEDFEEILRLS
+622 YQTADFEEILKLS
-636 GSRPTIIRLLD
+636 GERPTIIRLLD

-653 LPKSEEEKAVVAK
+653 LPKSAEEKSSVAG
-666 QLNVSG
+666 QLNVPVK
-672 RTLTQYIE
+672 TLEQYIE
-680 SLEEVNPMLG
+680 NLNEVNPMLG

-703 YIMQTEAIIKSALYL
+703 YVMQVEAIMESALRL
-718 KSQGIHCQPEIMIPL
+718 KAQGIDCQPEIMIPL
-733 VSTVSEFTILKNQIN
+733 VSTVAEFTTLKTQIT
-748 ERIETLFEEHGESL
+748 ERIEVLQQEAGESVN
-762 HYLIGTMIETPRA
+762 YLIGTMIETPRA
-775 CLIAGDLARECDF
+775 CLIAGDLAKECDF

-815 AEQGILDTDPF
+815 SEQGILDIDPF
-826 QTLDQHGVG
+826 QTLDVEGVG
-835 QLVKTAT
+835 QLVKVAT
-842 EQAKAINPTIKIGV
+842 EQAKAANPTLKIGV

-864 KSIQYFNTL
+864 KSIQYFNNL
-873 DIDYVSCSPFRVS
+873 DIDYVSCSPYRVP

-895 EVKGGRLRV
+895 EVEGGRLRV